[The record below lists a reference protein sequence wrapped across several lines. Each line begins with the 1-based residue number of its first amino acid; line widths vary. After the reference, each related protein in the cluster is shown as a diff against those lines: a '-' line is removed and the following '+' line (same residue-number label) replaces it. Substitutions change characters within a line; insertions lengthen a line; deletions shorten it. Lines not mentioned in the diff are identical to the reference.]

1 MKYKDQF
8 FIIKDRLFETKNIV
22 LLIIMTIIFIIIY
35 SCLTII
41 DVSIENKKEIL
52 NSEDSRTYI
61 VYPKENQIELIKNL
75 EHIEIM
81 TSNKYKHSRS
91 FETSSFDNNSEKGFI
106 RIKALLKENDI
117 KIKKGTKIS
126 SKYELVC
133 SNTFYPYEYD
143 KKIYKDLFLSS
154 KEILKKTL
162 EIVSQNEDLNNKKIN
177 LTTVGTYENKYMEEI
192 NTCYT
197 SVETFDE
204 ISSKYSSFSESY
216 DEYGNLI
223 YSTPNEYEDYILIVD
238 SKENIN
244 NVTNYLTQNKITF
257 DKYLILN
264 PETLDMLYAI
274 PLFIGIIIIIITLSI
289 LNSFISKKLNNKI
302 HNIGILKSIGYEDKA
317 ITYLNIN
324 ENIIIILISSLISL
338 IIYYLTLSNLK
349 YSLLSE
355 ITYNNYIFKIPF
367 ISIAILILVFIL
379 IVIMIVKSKLNKI
392 LKLSIQELLER

>member
-81 TSNKYKHSRS
+81 TSKKYKHSRS

-162 EIVSQNEDLNNKKIN
+162 EIVSQNEGLNNKKIN
-177 LTTVGTYENKYMEEI
+177 LTIVGTYENKYMEEI